1 MSYLKLKL
9 CAAPRCQVS
18 GVRHGVPSRLANV
31 PDDDGMVVARIS
43 LLIPW
48 NNSFR
53 ACPILDRTPSRVS
66 IELLQKNYEGDV
78 TKPIKTGM

>member
-1 MSYLKLKL
+1 MVSGF
-9 CAAPRCQVS
+9 RCQVS
-18 GVRHGVPSRLANV
+18 GIRYGVPSRLANV
-31 PDDDGMVVARIS
+31 ADDDGMVVARIS

-53 ACPILDRTPSRVS
+53 ACSILDRTPSRVS

-78 TKPIKTGM
+78 TKPIRTGMQFIE